1 MTYKKRFFVLL
12 TLLILFTV
20 NTVSYADSNS
30 DKKTLIVYENEKSF
44 AYNENKVNHLKELLY
59 VFNKDV
65 SKVSVND
72 YKKGYMEKFDY
83 VFVINIRNDIK
94 NTDFLNDLT
103 NFKNKIYWIGDKIE
117 NLLNYSNKYSITYNS
132 KNNNITKLN
141 YKNKELAANG
151 ANSYNIINPS
161 SSTNVISSMTDGY
174 NTYPFILNDKNL
186 YYISKWDLKNSY
198 IFDDTLN
205 DFYERKK
212 FGKNE
217 IFVRIEDVHPFRD
230 TKKLRE
236 IADYLYKENV
246 PFMIALIPTYVDSKT
261 GKINT
266 LDSKDDFVETIKYM
280 QKKGGSVILHGYT
293 HQIGH
298 KEVSGEGYEFWD
310 IKNDKPVKED
320 MYTYVKNRFL
330 SGLRLCVEN
339 GIYPLAFEAPHYA
352 MNIDGYKEAKKY
364 FSTYVGQYQ
373 NNNDNFV
380 TSTFPYT
387 IKNSDTFE
395 TFIPE
400 NLGFIDDKNMF
411 AVDEIKEKFEK
422 LEMVR
427 GYRGGF
433 FYHPYLDIKYLKESI
448 QYLKNNNVNFL
459 DLKSKENYVKID
471 DISIE
476 SKDGKINYTY
486 DKSKSASDNKQ
497 ELEFK
502 NNMKSI
508 NNAVIIFVSTIL
520 VLFLII
526 FIIFRIMNKRKF
538 TRR

>member
-1 MTYKKRFFVLL
+1 MTYKKRLFVLL
-12 TLLILFTV
+12 TLLILFTA

-30 DKKTLIVYENEKSF
+30 GKKTLIIYENEKSF
-44 AYNENKVNHLKELLY
+44 AYNENKVNHLKQLLY

-94 NTDFLNDLT
+94 NTNFLTDLT
-103 NFKNKIYWIGDKIE
+103 NFKNRIYWIGDQIE
-117 NLLNYSNKYSITYNS
+117 NFLNYSNKYSITYNS

-151 ANSYNIINPS
+151 VNSYNIINPS

-174 NTYPFILNDKNL
+174 NTYPFILNEKNL
-186 YYISKWDLKNSY
+186 YYISKWDLQNSY

-212 FGKNE
+212 IEKSE

-310 IKNDKPVKED
+310 IKNDRPVKED

-373 NNNDNFV
+373 NNNDNFA

-400 NLGFIDDKNMF
+400 NLGFIDDENMF
-411 AVDEIKEKFEK
+411 AVDEIKEKFET
-422 LEMVR
+422 LQMVR
-427 GYRGGF
+427 GYSGGF

-448 QYLKNNNVNFL
+448 KYLKDNNVNFL

-486 DKSKSASDNKQ
+486 DKSKSVSNNKQ

-508 NNAVIIFVSTIL
+508 NNTVIIFVSTIL